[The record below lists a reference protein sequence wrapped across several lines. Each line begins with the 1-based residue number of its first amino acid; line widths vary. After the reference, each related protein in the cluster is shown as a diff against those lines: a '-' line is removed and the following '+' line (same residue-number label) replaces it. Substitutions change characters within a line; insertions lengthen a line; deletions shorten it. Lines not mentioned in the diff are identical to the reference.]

1 MFAVNVNKE
10 TVISNINDATNQ
22 LLETQPLY
30 YTGNEIKPNIE
41 LKFNNKLL
49 ISGVDYDISYRNNI
63 EVGEANIT
71 INGIN
76 YFNNEKNINFTIVK
90 AKNRITSFSIV
101 NDNPVATSLFGQE
114 NIIYK
119 YYKDK
124 EGLIELSDKPN
135 AGETYYV
142 KACVMETKNYEAA
155 YSDLLEVNPF
165 VPTEKSIP
173 EKMVIIISTTIPISF
188 LVIISLVTIVLVRK
202 FRK

>member
-1 MFAVNVNKE
+1 MILG
-10 TVISNINDATNQ
+10 T
-22 LLETQPLY
+22 
-30 YTGNEIKPNIE
+30 
-41 LKFNNKLL
+41 
-49 ISGVDYDISYRNNI
+49 DYDVLYENNI

-76 YFNNEKNINFTIVK
+76 YFDNAKNINFTIVK

-124 EGLIELSDKPN
+124 EGLIELSNRPDVNDK
-135 AGETYYV
+135 YYV
-142 KACVMETKNYEAA
+142 KAYVPETKNYESAS
-155 YSDLLEVNPF
+155 SDLLEINPF
-165 VPTEKSIP
+165 VPTDVPTEKSIS
-173 EKMVIIISTTIPISF
+173 ERMVIIMSTTIPISF
-188 LVIISLVTIVLVRK
+188 LVIISLVTTILVRK

>member
-1 MFAVNVNKE
+1 MILG
-10 TVISNINDATNQ
+10 T
-22 LLETQPLY
+22 
-30 YTGNEIKPNIE
+30 
-41 LKFNNKLL
+41 
-49 ISGVDYDISYRNNI
+49 DYDVLYENNI
-63 EVGEANIT
+63 EVGEANIA

-76 YFNNEKNINFTIVK
+76 YFDNAKNINFTIVK

-124 EGLIELSDKPN
+124 EGLIELSNRPDVNDK
-135 AGETYYV
+135 YYV
-142 KACVMETKNYEAA
+142 KAYVPETKNYESAS
-155 YSDLLEVNPF
+155 SDLLEINPF

-173 EKMVIIISTTIPISF
+173 EKIVIILSTTIPISF
-188 LVIISLVTIVLVRK
+188 LVIISLVTTILVRK